1 MRSNDS
7 RAAAAVS
14 SDGRGG
20 RDALVGVDI
29 GGTKT
34 AICVSLEA
42 PQVLWRHE
50 FATRPEDG
58 PEHALRSIVA
68 AIHRGLAETNCT
80 ATAIGVSC
88 GGPLDRRAG
97 VIQAPP
103 NLSTWLD
110 VRITDLLT
118 AEIGVPCAL
127 ENDANA
133 GALAEHRFGAGRGI
147 EDMIFLTLG
156 TGVGAG
162 LILQNQLFRGASNMA
177 GEIGHVR
184 LTEHGPIGH
193 GKIGSVEGWVSG
205 GGMARL
211 GVQIIQ
217 DALAKGEETTLA
229 RKLDGLTARDIAAE
243 LRNGDAIARK
253 IVAISGSRLG
263 EALAVLVDLLNPGRI
278 VMGGLALRLGE
289 ELMSAARSTLQKEA
303 LADSASMCEI
313 VPAQLGERI
322 GDVAALCVAT
332 EVAVP
337 KQQTSIRWNR

>member
-1 MRSNDS
+1 M
-7 RAAAAVS
+7 
-14 SDGRGG
+14 
-20 RDALVGVDI
+20 
-29 GGTKT
+29 
-34 AICVSLEA
+34 
-42 PQVLWRHE
+42 
-50 FATRPEDG
+50 
-58 PEHALRSIVA
+58 
-68 AIHRGLAETNCT
+68 
-80 ATAIGVSC
+80 
-88 GGPLDRRAG
+88 
-97 VIQAPP
+97 
-103 NLSTWLD
+103 
-110 VRITDLLT
+110 
-118 AEIGVPCAL
+118 

-162 LILQNQLFRGASNMA
+162 LILQNQLFRGSSNMA

-229 RKLDGLTARDIAAE
+229 GKLDGLTARDIAAE

-253 IVAISGSRLG
+253 IVTISGSRLG

-303 LADSASMCEI
+303 LADSVSICEI
-313 VPAQLGERI
+313 VPAELGERI

-332 EVAVP
+332 EIAAR
-337 KQQTSIRWNR
+337 KQHTSIPSKR